1 MEEFISTL
9 ETYFIKERQ
18 GLCSFYCTKRCNLG
32 RDDI

>member
-1 MEEFISTL
+1 MEAFIYIL

-18 GLCSFYCTKRCNLG
+18 GICSFYYIK